1 MGAGDAQGVFIAPHY
16 RPPCL
21 GALKNR
27 NTQLVGADY
36 LGIIVMGS
44 RGAHDKLR
52 AGRDVFRI
60 VADIYV
66 YALFPQVRGALA
78 FGDIGAAYYEPR
90 VLQDL
95 RQRRHGHA
103 ADTDKVSLSAL
114 G

>member
-1 MGAGDAQGVFIAPHY
+1 M
-16 RPPCL
+16 
-21 GALKNR
+21 
-27 NTQLVGADY
+27 GADY

>member
-1 MGAGDAQGVFIAPHY
+1 MGARDAQGIFIAPHY
-16 RPPCL
+16 RAPGL
-21 GALKNR
+21 SALKNR
-27 NTQLVGADY
+27 YAQLVGADY

-44 RGAHDKLR
+44 RGAHNKLR

-66 YALFPQVRGALA
+66 YALFPQARGALA
-78 FGDIGAAYYEPR
+78 LGDIGAAYYEPR

-103 ADTDKVSLSAL
+103 ADADEMSPPAL